1 MFCLLHWPRYMSLSI
16 ATKVETCKKNL
27 ICTTIRHLYC
37 SNQLTTILNRLRH
50 SESYYFGIK
59 LETAMAHS
67 LVETSTYLT
76 PQTVSG
82 DFYDVFHSEWN
93 KLNKILTNVT
103 GSNVVNSAAGIMI
116 QEVKSDNGSD
126 SLEQTL
132 PTAKRNKEWKL
143 NIDAPSILALVTIY
157 NWLGPSFTENALFS
171 PPADNDFE
179 FKKMHGRIWYM
190 DLLQVRKIISFV
202 TMLTCY
208 DICFNINS
216 FQQYD
221 LI

>member
-1 MFCLLHWPRYMSLSI
+1 MSLSI

-37 SNQLTTILNRLRH
+37 SKQLTTILNCLRH

-59 LETAMAHS
+59 LETAMAHA

-82 DFYDVFHSEWN
+82 DCNNVFHSECN
-93 KLNKILTNVT
+93 NLNKILTNVT

-116 QEVKSDNGSD
+116 QEVKSDNGSN

-132 PTAKRNKEWKL
+132 PTAKRNKE
-143 NIDAPSILALVTIY
+143 
-157 NWLGPSFTENALFS
+157 
-171 PPADNDFE
+171 
-179 FKKMHGRIWYM
+179 
-190 DLLQVRKIISFV
+190 
-202 TMLTCY
+202 
-208 DICFNINS
+208 
-216 FQQYD
+216 
-221 LI
+221 